1 MPKRRYEILL
11 PLLHNDG
18 RPVSGESFDQTRQEL
33 VAQFGAVSFFPHS
46 LLGIWVHEGSRFED
60 ELVRV
65 VVDVDDT
72 PETRQFFSTF
82 KAVLLARFEQIEI
95 YIPTRR
101 GLNFFRSSGQPAA
114 S

>member
-11 PLLHNDG
+11 PLRHNDG
-18 RPVSGESFDQTRQEL
+18 RPIAAENLEQTRQEL

-46 LLGIWVHEGSRFED
+46 LLGIWMHQGSRFED
-60 ELVRV
+60 ELVRI

-72 PETRQFFSTF
+72 PENREFFSAF

-95 YIPTRR
+95 YI
-101 GLNFFRSSGQPAA
+101 A
-114 S
+114 SHPIDVV

>member
-11 PLLHNDG
+11 PLRHNDG
-18 RPVSGESFDQTRQEL
+18 RNVAAESFDRTRQEL

-46 LLGIWVHEGSRFED
+46 LLGTWMYEGNRFED

-72 PETRQFFSTF
+72 AESRQFFLVF
-82 KAVLLARFEQIEI
+82 KGILLERFEQLEI
-95 YIPTRR
+95 YI
-101 GLNFFRSSGQPAA
+101 A
-114 S
+114 SYPIEVI